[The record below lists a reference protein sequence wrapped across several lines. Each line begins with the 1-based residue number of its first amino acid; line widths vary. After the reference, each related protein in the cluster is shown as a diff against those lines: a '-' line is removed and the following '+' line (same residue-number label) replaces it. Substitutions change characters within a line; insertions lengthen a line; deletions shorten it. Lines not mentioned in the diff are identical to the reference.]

1 MMAEAIEYEW
11 VPILLATAIYMFV
24 GTIWY
29 SNLLFGP
36 ACLRLSVPA
45 IKPIRYAIPAT
56 ALIGFFIAFFLAFFE
71 GYLNVTTVL
80 DGMFVGSCTWLGF
93 VLPTLFSAVVWNQ
106 QPARLFLIHA
116 SCRLVA
122 LISMGGLLGA

>member
-24 GTIWY
+24 GAIWY

-36 ACLRLSVPA
+36 NCPG
-45 IKPIRYAIPAT
+45 KPIRHAIPWT
-56 ALIGFFIAFFLAFFE
+56 ALIGFSTAFFLAFFE
-71 GYLNVTTVL
+71 GYLSVTTVL
-80 DGMFVGSCTWLGF
+80 DGMFVGFCIWLGF
-93 VLPTLFSAVVWNQ
+93 ILPTLFSAVVWSQ
-106 QPARLFLIHA
+106 QSVRLFLIHA

-122 LISMGGLLGA
+122 LVSMSGLLGA